1 MQKSEKI
8 NLLNDIMFKSIIRS
22 MEARQLVSKA
32 LSAITGISVDVLIN
46 ADYQGGE
53 LPNKKLKEKLKV
65 SDVVVKVDDG
75 NRIILEMNQYYTNE
89 IINKNASYAFSAIS
103 ENIIRNRKEF
113 SKYKYNYPNV
123 ILISFDNY
131 DAFNTDKGV
140 LCFKIRD
147 ESGNIETNIYTSY
160 HIILDKKVNREYNN
174 SEIKELVDFLKSDNL
189 EELKNKYEGNEEIM
203 ACVRRVEELRED
215 PDFVRYYDYEESHKQ
230 DLEASYDTGLE
241 QGVKQGIEK
250 GIVQGSKREKIEI
263 ARAMLNEKLDIQLIS
278 KTTGLSTEEIEEL
291 ARK

>member
-1 MQKSEKI
+1 MQKV

-22 MEARQLVSKA
+22 MEARQLVAKA

-113 SKYKYNYPNV
+113 NKYKYKYNYPNV
-123 ILISFDNY
+123 ILINFDNY

-174 SEIKELVDFLKSDNL
+174 SEVKELVDFLNTTDL
-189 EELKNKYEGNEEIM
+189 EELKNKYESF
-203 ACVRRVEELRED
+203 L
-215 PDFVRYYDYEESHKQ
+215 
-230 DLEASYDTGLE
+230 
-241 QGVKQGIEK
+241 
-250 GIVQGSKREKIEI
+250 
-263 ARAMLNEKLDIQLIS
+263 
-278 KTTGLSTEEIEEL
+278 
-291 ARK
+291 

>member
-1 MQKSEKI
+1 MQKV

-113 SKYKYNYPNV
+113 NKYKYKYNYPNV
-123 ILISFDNY
+123 ILINFDNY

-174 SEIKELVDFLKSDNL
+174 SEVKELVDFLNTTDL
-189 EELKNKYEGNEEIM
+189 DELKNKYEGNEEIM

-215 PDFVRYYDYEESHKQ
+215 PDFVRYYDYEEAHKQ

-241 QGVKQGIEK
+241 QGSRQKEL
-250 GIVQGSKREKIEI
+250 EI
-263 ARAMLNEKLDIQLIS
+263 AKNLLSQNISAEVIS
-278 KTTGLSTEEIEEL
+278 KATRLSIEEIKEL
-291 ARK
+291 SNH